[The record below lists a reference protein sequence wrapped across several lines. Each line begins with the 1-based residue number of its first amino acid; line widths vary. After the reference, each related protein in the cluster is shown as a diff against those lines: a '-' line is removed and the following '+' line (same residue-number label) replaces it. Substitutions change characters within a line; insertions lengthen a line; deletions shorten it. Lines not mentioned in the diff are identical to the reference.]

1 MFNFNMPE
9 LILILIIALV
19 VFGPSKL
26 PDIGKALGKSLNEFK
41 KATNSNDDK
50 VIDITKDA
58 EKTEKL
64 SETTDLKN
72 DKDKAK

>member
-1 MFNFNMPE
+1 MFNFSMPE

-19 VFGPSKL
+19 IFGPSKL
-26 PDIGKALGKSLNEFK
+26 PDIGKALGKSLNEKK

>member
-1 MFNFNMPE
+1 MPE

-50 VIDITKDA
+50 VIDIDHKSDIAQA
-58 EKTEKL
+58 EL
-64 SETTDLKN
+64 LLN
-72 DKDKAK
+72 